1 MFVIQRNNTYPIVLV
16 VLVSVLA
23 EVARV
28 LVAAGVIILVQ
39 DVELLGVVVGE
50 AAGLQPVAHV
60 LVVLVS
66 QGDVLR
72 DLHDPLD
79 GVDFMLHHHLQQGGC
94 GESDVRWMDDAI
106 TTMP

>member
-1 MFVIQRNNTYPIVLV
+1 MLV

-60 LVVLVS
+60 LVVLVR

-79 GVDFMLHHHLQQGGC
+79 GVDFVLHHHLQHGGC